1 MLARGGDA
9 SGMTDEVER
18 DAILD
23 QHRVMRR
30 NRLGSAPLWRARA
43 VQDTRENP
51 KRACWSL
58 MNYRILKW
66 GTLAALGL
74 TVALMLGVF
83 SPRVR
88 AESSADKLAKESAS
102 KLYKEGQAAETK
114 GDIETA
120 YDLYYRAFQ
129 KNPKD
134 LKLKIAYE
142 RTRFSAAD
150 IHVKQGEKLRDQGDE
165 TGALTEF
172 MRALEIDP
180 SNELAQQEIKAMRDK
195 AAAPTG
201 QQTSVTPEESH
212 LNAIGSP
219 VELKPLSNEPLTL
232 HSVEDTKVVYQ
243 TVGRLAGINVLFDPD
258 YTSKRIQVDLTNV
271 DL

>member
-1 MLARGGDA
+1 MLARREGA
-9 SGMTDEVER
+9 SGMADKVRR

-23 QHRVMRR
+23 PHRLMTR
-30 NRLGSAPLWRARA
+30 NRLGSAPLWRARTVLDA
-43 VQDTRENP
+43 GENP

-74 TVALMLGVF
+74 IMAFVLGAF

-102 KLYKEGQAAETK
+102 RLYKDGQAAETR
-114 GDIETA
+114 GDAEQA
-120 YDLYYRAFQ
+120 YEFYYRAFQ

-142 RTRFSAAD
+142 RTRFTAGD
-150 IHVKQGEKLRDQGDE
+150 LHVQQGRKLRDQGDDA
-165 TGALTEF
+165 GALTEF
-172 MRALEIDP
+172 MRALQIDP

-195 AAAPTG
+195 AAST
-201 QQTSVTPEESH
+201 T
-212 LNAIGSP
+212 
-219 VELKPLSNEPLTL
+219 
-232 HSVEDTKVVYQ
+232 
-243 TVGRLAGINVLFDPD
+243 
-258 YTSKRIQVDLTNV
+258 
-271 DL
+271 